1 MLHNFVLFKNLIED
15 VQRPST
21 VDHEIFGEDLKPVD
35 NGFARKNMLVMWSA
49 EPNSNPVICKPIK
62 AISRH
67 LFPLLWRRKEGQE
80 NSPNPPHRT
89 APDLKLLLRRLGAIG
104 GATAL
109 ALAGVLAFAA
119 IVASFATTLALARV
133 LALTS
138 VLFLDFLVVLLVL
151 ALVLILPAERSL
163 QRRKQ
168 GRSLDCCSG
177 SGKQSRERR
186 TSQHGLC
193 CLRHIKSLLSIRMR
207 CETPSGHSFLL
218 EDRESRCLFDPTG
231 PLLRFRGGLE

>member
-133 LALTS
+133 LAFTS
-138 VLFLDFLVVLLVL
+138 VLFLDLLLVL
-151 ALVLILPAERSL
+151 ALVLILRAERSL

-168 GRSLDCCSG
+168 GRSLNCCSG
-177 SGKQSRERR
+177 SGEQSRERR
-186 TSQHGLC
+186 TGEQSLC
-193 CLRHIKSLLSIRMR
+193 RLRHIKSLLSIRMR
-207 CETPSGHSFLL
+207 CEPPSGHSFLL
-218 EDRESRCLFDPTG
+218 EDRESRCLVRPNWPFAAISRRP
-231 PLLRFRGGLE
+231 